1 MDLARAYPLFA
12 WAGFAIVAKASRR
25 HAPLEP
31 QSVGLNLLPR
41 RSVSLRVA
49 CFTGSPA
56 ARDLRTTSTFKA
68 RKLCRNLGEAE
79 KPEAAVITRSAPTS
93 GCGKQ
98 DWRRRQHRG
107 Y

>member
-41 RSVSLRVA
+41 RSVSLRAA
-49 CFTGSPA
+49 CFTGTPVAEPRRAFTLACAAVLVLVPVVMALKAPQLASIFVVVQKMPA
-56 ARDLRTTSTFKA
+56 V
-68 RKLCRNLGEAE
+68 LCR
-79 KPEAAVITRSAPTS
+79 
-93 GCGKQ
+93 
-98 DWRRRQHRG
+98 
-107 Y
+107 

>member
-41 RSVSLRVA
+41 RSVSLRAA
-49 CFTGSPA
+49 CFTGTPV
-56 ARDLRTTSTFKA
+56 ARVRATSTL
-68 RKLCRNLGEAE
+68 RRENSSRNLGEAE
-79 KPEAAVITRSAPTS
+79 KSTEVAVITTSA
-93 GCGKQ
+93 
-98 DWRRRQHRG
+98 RRRLVVREQD
-107 Y
+107 